1 MQRFSTL
8 RLVTPT
14 RALGLDGQLPE
25 QRPAASLDEG
35 DDADPTLV
43 LTEIQKLYREIRAHY
58 DQAKWGQDPV
68 GRRAL
73 GECLDAIGA
82 VVDRWVGVAHGE
94 G

>member
-1 MQRFSTL
+1 M
-8 RLVTPT
+8 
-14 RALGLDGQLPE
+14 
-25 QRPAASLDEG
+25 ASFPSSDPLHPSMSG